1 MEECIRAYLVSDRAY
16 QDKIAAISGEVEQKG
31 AAYTALCHHIEQ
43 AGFWMRLKTYLLNS
57 RDMASIRTALESCNS
72 SLHHQQN
79 GREQLKTDLLSLVV
93 QKAVN
98 EHPMAGDLVHVQTQ
112 LDAATRLEK
121 SHQHLAD
128 LGEKALRDIGRA
140 SSSVSSAQTM
150 ETLDLFTKDKGISML
165 SSMSNNSA
173 NGDID
178 QAKRSVRRFV
188 DAIGEHRGLASS
200 LHHSMTAELL
210 DLGMDLSGLNDG
222 FDIGSA
228 LSLVHLASASSSLES
243 VEYQL
248 KEIVPALNQAASG
261 SAAECRH
268 ISERFLDMKRQAC
281 QPTYEM
287 LVGRGVNISQKQYQS
302 AVMACRIQ
310 N

>member
-16 QDKIAAISGEVEQKG
+16 QDKIAALAGEVEQKG
-31 AAYTALCHHIEQ
+31 AAYTALCQRIEQ
-43 AGFWMRLKTYLLNS
+43 SGFWMRLKTYL
-57 RDMASIRTALESCNS
+57 RHRQEMASIRTALEGFNR

-98 EHPMAGDLVHVQTQ
+98 EHPMAGDLVHVQAQ

-128 LGEKALRDIGRA
+128 LGERALRDIGRA

-150 ETLDLFTKDKGISML
+150 ETLDFFTKDKGISML
-165 SSMSNNSA
+165 SSWSNNSA
-173 NGDID
+173 NGDIE
-178 QAKRSVRRFV
+178 QAKRSVRCFV
-188 DAIGEHRGLASS
+188 DAIGEHSGLANS
-200 LHHSMTAELL
+200 LRNSKTAEML

-228 LSLVHLASASSSLES
+228 LSLAHLESANSSLNS

-248 KEIVPALNQAASG
+248 RGIVPALKQAASG
-261 SAAECRH
+261 SAVECRQ

-287 LVGRGVNISQKQYQS
+287 LVGRGVNVSQKQYQS
-302 AVMACRIQ
+302 AVMACCI
-310 N
+310 